1 MQTLLK
7 PNPVVLDLAN
17 PSHSQ
22 WWCRIETVG
31 EERARH
37 VSESAAGPHH
47 WSVASRKRAATLGSE
62 VRGVRS
68 RLEDHSTSRDRLPP
82 GEEDQAE
89 DQADLAD
96 NCQDDSFES
105 LEESFPRDR
114 NDESFQFPQHPLVV
128 RSYLMLIKLSFE
140 RKKTLQFL
148 FNKYIFQQ
156 CSVNIFS
163 GEKREI

>member
-7 PNPVVLDLAN
+7 PNPVVLDLPN

-82 GEEDQAE
+82 GRRTRRRTRRTLLTTARTT
-89 DQADLAD
+89 ASRVWRRVFPATGMTRV
-96 NCQDDSFES
+96 SSS
-105 LEESFPRDR
+105 L
-114 NDESFQFPQHPLVV
+114 
-128 RSYLMLIKLSFE
+128 
-140 RKKTLQFL
+140 
-148 FNKYIFQQ
+148 
-156 CSVNIFS
+156 NIL
-163 GEKREI
+163 